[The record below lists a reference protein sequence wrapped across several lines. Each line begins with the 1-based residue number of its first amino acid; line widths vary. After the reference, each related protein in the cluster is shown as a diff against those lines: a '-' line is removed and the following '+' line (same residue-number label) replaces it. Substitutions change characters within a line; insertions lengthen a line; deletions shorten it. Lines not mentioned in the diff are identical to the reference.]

1 MVECQQVASTP
12 PVWVTAL
19 SALLTPTIA
28 IIAVYI
34 GWQQWRTNR
43 NKLKLDLFD
52 RRFAVYDA
60 ARTLIGRVITQS
72 HAKNEQIFEFLG
84 GTREAAFLLDKQI
97 AEYLFKELHHKASL
111 LLTLHSELEGLPVGE
126 ERTKNIEHRR
136 QVRNWFEQQ
145 YDVLDEKFS
154 KYIQLEH

>member
-1 MVECQQVASTP
+1 MVECQQLASVP
-12 PVWVTAL
+12 PIWVTTLA
-19 SALLTPTIA
+19 ALLTPTIA

-52 RRFAVYDA
+52 RRFTVYDA
-60 ARTLIGRVITQS
+60 ARTLIGRVLTQS
-72 HAKNEQIFEFLG
+72 HAKNDQILEFLT
-84 GTREAAFLLDKQI
+84 GTREARFLLDKQI
-97 AEYLFKELHHKASL
+97 AEYLFKEFHLKAIL
-111 LLTLHSELEGLPVGE
+111 LLTLHSELEGSPGGT

-136 QVRNWFEQQ
+136 EVRNWFEQQ